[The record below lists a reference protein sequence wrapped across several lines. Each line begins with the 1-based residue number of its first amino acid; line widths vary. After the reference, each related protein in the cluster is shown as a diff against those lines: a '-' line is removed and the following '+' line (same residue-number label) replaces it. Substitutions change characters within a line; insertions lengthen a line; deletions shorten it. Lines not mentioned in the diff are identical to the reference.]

1 MEEGNMPEVN
11 NVPGGNVKINA
22 NLSQNQIGVNDEQA
36 FFKRIILQ
44 ELSQE
49 ESQVIGKYK
58 KN

>member
-22 NLSQNQIGVNDEQA
+22 NFAQNQIGVNDEQA